1 MDGQILAMSELSC
14 LRCPAKKSEADF
26 ELDGR
31 YTPPRRKAV
40 CRTCIRAHRRARYAI
55 TGRAPQG
62 PRVAY
67 FAKRHRAHI
76 EVVSELKQCPCVD
89 CTRCFEPPCMEFD
102 HVQDGKSSNVA
113 NMQNCKRQRVAAEVA
128 LCEVVCCNCHRVRT
142 FKRMKP
148 TTNKR
153 LLAFRAKLNVLKADP
168 CADCH
173 ECFHHAAMDFD
184 HARGEKYKGVSAM
197 WSYSWARVLEEIAK
211 CDLVCANC
219 HRLRTQARLQN
230 AA

>member
-1 MDGQILAMSELSC
+1 MLELCC
-14 LRCPAKKSEADF
+14 LRCPGKKSEDDF

-31 YTPPRRKAV
+31 YTPARRKAV
-40 CRTCIRAHRRARYAI
+40 CRECVRKRQRARYTAK
-55 TGRAPQG
+55 GRNPQAPR
-62 PRVAY
+62 PEYYSRRY
-67 FAKRHRAHI
+67 KAHMHT
-76 EVVSELKQCPCVD
+76 VDELKQCPCVD
-89 CTRCFEPPCMEFD
+89 CVKSFPAPCMEFD
-102 HVQDGKSSNVA
+102 HVAPGKSSNIA

-142 FKRMKP
+142 FNRLAP

-153 LLAFRAKLNVLKADP
+153 LLAFRVRLNLLKAAS
-168 CADCH
+168 CTDCG

-184 HARGEKYKGVSAM
+184 HVRGEKFKEVSAM
-197 WSYSWARVLEEIAK
+197 WSYRWERVLVEVAK

-219 HRLRTQARLQN
+219 HRLRTQARLQK